1 MGTET
6 KTKKRE
12 GWIKNWQA
20 RKFNKPKFPR
30 APLPPFIP
38 TSKVELASFDTIH
51 TENTE
56 LPEILPSIQPESQ
69 SSLFAPTIPSKQA
82 ASSLSKALLEPTNQ
96 PKNTRFSVSNYDV
109 TSREGSGQKSKQA
122 NTATSN
128 DLKTSLLEKYSSAR
142 NNLVKPSRFITN
154 NKGAGTKSEEAL
166 EQKPSVFSS
175 GVPRGA
181 KANVFKK
188 YAGDKLSQADFER
201 QILGVSTVTEL
212 SVKSMICVKGRCFN
226 ADDMSKM
233 LS

>member
-1 MGTET
+1 MSYASTDAETHHEPASLADRNQDVASVSVTDDQKHPHNKEPKSFEIDHNVSEQSVSPGNIQIHTFGVEQLIPLRKPDGKYKKKTET

-38 TSKVELASFDTIH
+38 TSKVELASLDTIH

-82 ASSLSKALLEPTNQ
+82 VPSLSKALLEPTNQ

-109 TSREGSGQKSKQA
+109 TSREGS
-122 NTATSN
+122 
-128 DLKTSLLEKYSSAR
+128 
-142 NNLVKPSRFITN
+142 
-154 NKGAGTKSEEAL
+154 
-166 EQKPSVFSS
+166 
-175 GVPRGA
+175 
-181 KANVFKK
+181 
-188 YAGDKLSQADFER
+188 
-201 QILGVSTVTEL
+201 
-212 SVKSMICVKGRCFN
+212 
-226 ADDMSKM
+226 
-233 LS
+233 